1 MFYGCMLL
9 LWWWWLCLKFN
20 NKTPYVYCMQKQHC
34 MYCTVLG
41 TGTIDH
47 SHFAT
52 VYVCKVTCQVQMAGV
67 LTAVGRDSQNLSAVV
82 IDDFDASRGLHAHG
96 GCLWILS
103 TSKE

>member
-1 MFYGCMLL
+1 MHAFTVVVVLKIYIIKLL
-9 LWWWWLCLKFN
+9 M
-20 NKTPYVYCMQKQHC
+20 YCMQKRHC
-34 MYCTVLG
+34 MYCRVFRTA
-41 TGTIDH
+41 TIDH

-52 VYVCKVTCQVQMAGV
+52 VYVCEVTCQVQMADV

-82 IDDFDASRGLHAHG
+82 IDDFDASRGLHG